1 VPATLP
7 PGFDLNQIEVE
18 ETALASKDWAALGV
32 RADEPWSD
40 LDRETPA
47 KLALPAGVG
56 GPALLLLP
64 NYDVFERYNP
74 SRTYALG
81 VGLLSRLIE
90 GKASVAWPEEAPIS
104 LAERQAAQRSL
115 QAVGYYAGP
124 IDGDL
129 GSGSRK
135 AIRKWQRD
143 HGLTADGYL
152 TSQIVQALNP
162 A

>member
-1 VPATLP
+1 M
-7 PGFDLNQIEVE
+7 
-18 ETALASKDWAALGV
+18 GV
-32 RADEPWSD
+32 GADEPWGD

-81 VGLLSRLIE
+81 VGLLARLIE
-90 GKASVAWPEEAPIS
+90 GKASWPWPDEAPIS
-104 LAERQAAQRSL
+104 LAERQTAQRSL
-115 QAVGYYAGP
+115 QAVGYYTGP

-129 GSGSRK
+129 GAGSRR

-143 HGLTADGYL
+143 
-152 TSQIVQALNP
+152 
-162 A
+162 